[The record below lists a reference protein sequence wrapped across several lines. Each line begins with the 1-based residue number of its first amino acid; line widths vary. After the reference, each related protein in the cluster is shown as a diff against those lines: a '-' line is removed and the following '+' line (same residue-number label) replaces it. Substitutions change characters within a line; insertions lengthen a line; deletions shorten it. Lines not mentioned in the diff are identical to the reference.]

1 MKGDMAAEHRNQPW
15 LFTPGP
21 INTDPETKQAMQR
34 DFGSRDG
41 EFVALTARV
50 RARLA
55 AIANAGGSHVC
66 VPIQGSGTFAVEAAL
81 GTLVPLSGKVLVL
94 ANGVY
99 GRRIAQICEI
109 SGRDFTLFE
118 TGETQPPDPAEV
130 AKALAADAGVTH
142 VVAVHCETT
151 SGILNPL
158 EEIAA
163 VTAAAGRRLIVD
175 AMSTFGI
182 LPLDAR
188 ELGCDAIVASS
199 NKCLEG
205 VPGMGFVVAKR
216 AALEGAAG
224 NCHSLALDLHE
235 QWRFLER
242 TGQWRFTPPTHVMA
256 ALDAALDLYEAEGGR
271 EARLARYRRNC
282 EVLVA
287 GLRRLGFE
295 TLIPD
300 RLQAPVIVTF
310 RVPGDPAFRFESF
323 YEALRRR
330 GFVIYPGKLT
340 AAETFRVGCI
350 GAIGEAQMKALVAA
364 VAEVMAEQ
372 GWARRP
378 AQDASA

>member
-1 MKGDMAAEHRNQPW
+1 MAASHGNGPW

-21 INTDPETKQAMQR
+21 INTDAETKRAMLR
-34 DFGSRDG
+34 DYGSRDTD
-41 EFVALTARV
+41 FIALTSRV
-50 RARLA
+50 CARLA
-55 AIANAGGSHVC
+55 AIANAGESHVC

-81 GTLVPLSGKVLVL
+81 GTLVPRSGKVLVL

-109 SGRDFTLFE
+109 SGRDFVLFE
-118 TGETQPPDPAEV
+118 TEEIEPPQPADV
-130 AKALAADAGVTH
+130 AKALAADTGITH

-158 EEIAA
+158 EDIAA
-163 VTAAAGRRLIVD
+163 VARKAGRRLIVD

-182 LPLDAR
+182 LPLDAGA
-188 ELGCDAIVASS
+188 LGCDALIASS

-205 VPGMGFVVAKR
+205 APGMGFVIARRDV
-216 AALEGAAG
+216 LEGAAG

-256 ALDAALDLYEAEGGR
+256 ALNAALDLYEAEGGR

-287 GLRRLGFE
+287 GMRRLGFE

-310 RVPGDPAFRFESF
+310 RVPADPAFRFERF

-340 AAETFRVGCI
+340 KAETFRVGCI
-350 GAIGEAQMKALVAA
+350 GAIGEAQMTALVEA
-364 VAEVMAEQ
+364 VAEVMAEE
-372 GWARRP
+372 GIGGRAARN
-378 AQDASA
+378 ASA